1 MDIHDSATAGRALTR
16 WEQHRFLGLIFLVV
30 CVSLA
35 LVWVA
40 MSLYQSSGAA
50 QLDFSRPGYQAVRK
64 EAGGSSSATVSYPAE
79 GPLTDKA
86 LNDFKKMYTEQT
98 TKATAT
104 QSFQPSALSDESLQL
119 YDKTDTS
126 TTEQ

>member
-1 MDIHDSATAGRALTR
+1 MTR
-16 WEQHRFLGLIFLVV
+16 WEQHRFLALVFV
-30 CVSLA
+30 VVIISLA
-35 LVWVA
+35 LVSVA

-86 LNDFKKMYTEQT
+86 MDDFKKMYVEQT

-104 QSFQPSALSDESLQL
+104 PSFQSSALSDESLQL
-119 YDKTDTS
+119 YDKTDAS
-126 TTEQ
+126 TTAQ